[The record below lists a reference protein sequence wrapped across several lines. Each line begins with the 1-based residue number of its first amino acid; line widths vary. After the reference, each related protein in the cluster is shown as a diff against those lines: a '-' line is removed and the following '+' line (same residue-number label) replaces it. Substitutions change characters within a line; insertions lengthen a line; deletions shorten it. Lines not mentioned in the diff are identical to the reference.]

1 MTAQLVLTLAH
12 PAAPTSVVTLSDIQ
26 KVLPAEYHTCYVI
39 EKPVT
44 CANPATDIYRD
55 WNIAV
60 AGGKSYMVGDG
71 MNMAEYL
78 KRYTS
83 PIKEQWM
90 KLAYLWA
97 RQNPTHSLHVDSS
110 RKDSRGFSVGGFT
123 WRIGERGDYVEFL
136 LPHQDSGGETC
147 WISRDGRTRLLVN
160 ED

>member
-1 MTAQLVLTLAH
+1 MTAQLALTLAQSA
-12 PAAPTSVVTLSDIQ
+12 PAVTLSDIQ
-26 KVLPAEYHTCYVI
+26 NALPAEYHTCYII

-60 AGGKSYMVGDG
+60 AAGKSYMVSS
-71 MNMAEYL
+71 MSMAEYL

-83 PIKEQWM
+83 PINAEWM

-97 RQNPTHSLHVDSS
+97 RQNPTQSLHVDSS
-110 RKDSRGFSVGGFT
+110 HKDRRGFSVGGFT
-123 WRIGERGDYVEFL
+123 WRIGERGDYVEFT
-136 LPHQDSGGETC
+136 LPHQDSGGEKC
-147 WISRDGRTRLLVN
+147 WISRDGKTRLLVN

>member
-1 MTAQLVLTLAH
+1 MAQLPLTLAH
-12 PAAPTSVVTLSDIQ
+12 PAPTNVVTLSDIQ
-26 KVLPAEYHTCYVI
+26 RALPTEYHTCSVI
-39 EKPVT
+39 ERPVT

-60 AGGKSYMVGDG
+60 ADSKSYMVGDSV
-71 MNMAEYL
+71 NMAEYL

-83 PIKEQWM
+83 PVALQWM

-97 RQNPTHSLHVDSS
+97 RQNPTRSLHIDSS
-110 RKDSRGFSVGGFT
+110 RKDGRGFSVGGYT

-136 LPHQDSGGETC
+136 LPHQDSGGEKI
-147 WISRDGRTRLLVN
+147 WISRDGKTRLLVN